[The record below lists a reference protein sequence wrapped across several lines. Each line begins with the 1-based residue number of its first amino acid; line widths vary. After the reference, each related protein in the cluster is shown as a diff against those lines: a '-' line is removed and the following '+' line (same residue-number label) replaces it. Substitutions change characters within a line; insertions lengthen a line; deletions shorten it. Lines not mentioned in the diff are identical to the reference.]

1 MADSGETGGQ
11 LISGELTLEVLRKIN
26 VWWETGVIPQEFVP
40 QTKRFM
46 FKDVLDFLDDRRI
59 IGIVG
64 PRRTGKTTLMYQLMQ
79 FLINEK
85 KVKPRHILFF
95 SGDDVEL
102 KQANDL
108 IGTAI
113 KVYFEDYLKQDY
125 HGKEKMYVFIDEIHK
140 IKNWQ
145 LWLKKYYDLR
155 YNIKFIISGSSA
167 AKIKKEQMESL
178 AGRILEFIL
187 YPMNFREFLVFNKV
201 DSGLPVI
208 KLDKLDAEVFSKL
221 KETGPLKTLELKKLF
236 DEYLL
241 AGGFPE
247 WFETKNIVKWQM
259 KIIDDIVKRVIYDDV
274 ATLYNIKNPAR
285 VESLFFL
292 LCALQ
297 SRAYSYNSMATT
309 LKIDNETAE
318 AYVGYLKESFLLFEL
333 QNYASSVEKQVRKNY
348 KYVIVDSGVG
358 NAFEKITDL
367 SGLDENLLGYI
378 VESSVQRILCQ
389 KSKKEI
395 FRVFYWKDH
404 VEVDAV
410 IDIGGILV
418 PVEVKYRSSARDIE
432 GLRKFMEKYNIKRGI
447 VASKDELK
455 MSKAEGKEIY
465 FIPCW
470 MLMAVLD

>member
-1 MADSGETGGQ
+1 MANSDKPDSRS
-11 LISGELTLEVLRKIN
+11 ISGESALEILRKIN
-26 VWWETGVIPQEFVP
+26 VWWETGLIPPEFVP

-46 FKDVLDFLDDRRI
+46 FKDLIDFLDDRRI
-59 IGIVG
+59 IGIIG

-85 KVKPRHILFF
+85 KVKPKHMLFF

-102 KQANDL
+102 KQIDDL
-108 IGTAI
+108 IGTTI

-125 HGKEKMYVFIDEIHK
+125 RGKEKMYIFIDEIHK

-145 LWLKKYYDLR
+145 MWLKKYYDLR

-178 AGRILEFIL
+178 AGRIIEFIL
-187 YPMNFREFLVFNKV
+187 YPMNFREFLVFNNV
-201 DSGLPVI
+201 DPVLPVI
-208 KLDKLDAEVFSKL
+208 KLDKLDAGVFSKL
-221 KETGPLKTLELKKLF
+221 KETGPLKTLELKKMF

-285 VESLFFL
+285 IESLFFL

-297 SRAYSYNSMATT
+297 SRTYSYNSMANT

-318 AYVGYLKESFLLFEL
+318 AYAGYLKESFLLFEL

-358 NAFEKITDL
+358 NAFEKITDF
-367 SGLDENLLGYI
+367 SALDENSLGYI

-389 KSKKEI
+389 KAKKEI
-395 FRVFYWKDH
+395 FRVFYWNDDE
-404 VEVDAV
+404 EVDAV
-410 IDIGGILV
+410 LDINGTLI
-418 PVEVKYRSSARDIE
+418 PIEVKYRSSARDIE
-432 GLRKFMEKYNIKRGI
+432 GLRKFMEKYNLK
-447 VASKDELK
+447 KDLH
-455 MSKAEGKEIY
+455 
-465 FIPCW
+465 
-470 MLMAVLD
+470 